1 MLLSTKASEFVLSG
15 IKGNGVKV
23 ETVKLLGEEWVKTT
37 DKDYTESNSDITI
50 ETADYDCIRIETAD
64 MPIEL
69 KNLSVD
75 SDGKLHGDTQYNSSD
90 ISQKVVLVAAK
101 YNPNGSLNDVSTFDV
116 VNEGAIDFG
125 EYTVSADEQ
134 VKLFVW
140 NSLNDMQP
148 LSKVY
153 TEDDISK

>member
-1 MLLSTKASEFVLSG
+1 
-15 IKGNGVKV
+15 
-23 ETVKLLGEEWVKTT
+23 
-37 DKDYTESNSDITI
+37 
-50 ETADYDCIRIETAD
+50 

-125 EYTVSADEQ
+125 DYTVSADEQ

>member
-23 ETVKLLGEEWVKTT
+23 ETGYFNGEEWVKTT
-37 DKDYTESNSDITI
+37 DKDYTESNSDIT
-50 ETADYDCIRIETAD
+50 IETAD

>member
-23 ETVKLLGEEWVKTT
+23 ETGYFNGEEWVKTT

-75 SDGKLHGDTQYNSSD
+75 SDGSCTEILNIIAVIFPKKSCLLRQNITRTE
-90 ISQKVVLVAAK
+90 VLMT
-101 YNPNGSLNDVSTFDV
+101 YQRLM
-116 VNEGAIDFG
+116 
-125 EYTVSADEQ
+125 
-134 VKLFVW
+134 L
-140 NSLNDMQP
+140 
-148 LSKVY
+148 
-153 TEDDISK
+153 

>member
-1 MLLSTKASEFVLSG
+1 
-15 IKGNGVKV
+15 
-23 ETVKLLGEEWVKTT
+23 
-37 DKDYTESNSDITI
+37 
-50 ETADYDCIRIETAD
+50 